1 MARIEFLTGSEI
13 ESFESV
19 PEFKNSFER
28 DYFFKL
34 PKNIYDRA
42 LTLGNDEL
50 FCIFTLMYG
59 YFKVSNKFFDF
70 NCYNEDDIRH
80 ICTKYQ
86 IEVSNSMMQ
95 PSIRT
100 IQRYKQIIKS
110 HFQIVE
116 FNSEI
121 ESKLQQHAIELA
133 ENFIHR
139 KKIFYS
145 LVDYSKK
152 LTIEI
157 PSYFTLSKIISAAL
171 NNQTESILA
180 VLKAYRNDE
189 RLKLLDDF
197 TGKDENFKNRYNIG
211 SYKKLGHSTNKKQM
225 LTSLTRLETIRS
237 KFTILKPII
246 DEVGITDKISQYY
259 SKWLEQSKVLQLTR
273 KQELEQ
279 QFLLLSFVKYQYYI
293 RNDNLVDRLIAIM
306 QSTKNTLLRHQK
318 DFHFENEP
326 KQRGLLQALED
337 SNLSILNEVNGIIND
352 AKWSDQ
358 HKIAA
363 LRSLVATKMQ
373 SIKILLE
380 EKSSIETENLDKFDF
395 IQKASQSLQ
404 GKLSGVVKLLEFDEK
419 SSNKHLIK
427 AIRYFKENS
436 NLTKL
441 APTDFLSEEEKSALV
456 DNENKFRVSLYK
468 ALLFIHI
475 SDGIRSGIL
484 NLKYSYKYKSFEDY
498 LIPKDEFFQEK
509 KALLA
514 YYELDNLE
522 NFSEYIDP
530 INKKLEQSFEITN
543 RRIAKENNTYFKPTA
558 DSFILSTPKLEKTE
572 EQLEHTIAKYFPQA
586 ELISVIDLLYSV
598 QVKTDFLDS
607 FKHYSLQNTKIGKID
622 PNLLYASIV
631 GYGCNISLSKMAKI
645 SKGISEN
652 ELDTTTTWYLNE
664 ENTIEANDK
673 IVAYIDS
680 LEVSKLLKTN
690 QDINHT
696 SSDGQKYNIKSSIDS
711 TNAGWSHKYFGLDR
725 GVVAYTFIDEGHK
738 LFYSIVINVNER
750 ESGYVIDGLMHNDV
764 VKSDIHSTDTHGF
777 SEVIFGITHLL
788 GFSFA
793 PRIKNFKE
801 QQLYGTDTPKA
812 YHTKGYKLL
821 PKRKINFKII
831 EENWDDILRFILTIK
846 SRRTSASQLLKRLTS
861 YSKRHKLYTAI
872 KEFGKIIKTDFLL
885 TYIDDVELRQRIE
898 KQLNKVEASNRFAKA
913 VFFGNNAEFM
923 FASQEEQNIANNCKR
938 FIQNAVILWNYLYI
952 NKKLQQAKSQYQKDE
967 IIEALKNS
975 SIVHWSHI
983 NFYGTYDF
991 TKVDKKVSAMIS

>member
-13 ESFESV
+13 KNFESV
-19 PEFKNSFER
+19 PEFKNNFER

-34 PKNIYDRA
+34 PKKIYDQA

-70 NCYNEDDIRH
+70 NGYNEDDIRH

-86 IEVSNSMMQ
+86 IEVSNSMVQ

-100 IQRYKQIIKS
+100 IQRYKQIIKFY
-110 HFQIVE
+110 FQIVE
-116 FNSEI
+116 LNSEI

-133 ENFIHR
+133 SNFTHR

-171 NNQTESILA
+171 NNQTENILA
-180 VLKAYRNDE
+180 VLKIYKNDE
-189 RLKLLDDF
+189 RLKLLGDF
-197 TGKDENFKNRYNIG
+197 TDKDENFKNRYNIG
-211 SYKKLGHSTNKKQM
+211 SYKKLGYSTNKKQM
-225 LTSLTRLETIRS
+225 LTSLTHLETIRS

-293 RNDNLVDRLIAIM
+293 RNDNLVDRFIAII

-318 DFHFENEP
+318 DLHFVNEP
-326 KQRGLLQALED
+326 KQTALIASLE
-337 SNLSILNEVNGIIND
+337 NANISILNEVSQIIN
-352 AKWSDQ
+352 SDTIDDTT
-358 HKIAA
+358 KISTLKSLINSKTQA
-363 LRSLVATKMQ
+363 LKALF
-373 SIKILLE
+373 E
-380 EKSSIETENLDKFDF
+380 EKTTIEKNHLNRFDF
-395 IQKASQSLQ
+395 LQKASQSLQ

-441 APTDFLSEEEKSALV
+441 APTDFLSEEEKTVLL
-456 DNENKFRVSLYK
+456 DDENRFRVSLYK

-514 YYELDNLE
+514 YYELDHLG

-530 INKKLEQSFEITN
+530 INKKLEHSFEITN
-543 RRIAKENNTYFKPTA
+543 RRIIKDNNAHFKATA

-586 ELISVIDLLYSV
+586 ELISVIDLLHSV

-607 FKHYSLQNTKIGKID
+607 FKHYSLQNTRIGKLD

-664 ENTIEANDK
+664 ENTVEANDK

-680 LEVSKLLKTN
+680 LEISKLFKAN

-711 TNAGWSHKYFGLDR
+711 TNAGWSHKYFGLDK

-764 VKSDIHSTDTHGF
+764 VKSG
-777 SEVIFGITHLL
+777 VM
-788 GFSFA
+788 
-793 PRIKNFKE
+793 K
-801 QQLYGTDTPKA
+801 
-812 YHTKGYKLL
+812 
-821 PKRKINFKII
+821 
-831 EENWDDILRFILTIK
+831 
-846 SRRTSASQLLKRLTS
+846 
-861 YSKRHKLYTAI
+861 
-872 KEFGKIIKTDFLL
+872 KT
-885 TYIDDVELRQRIE
+885 R
-898 KQLNKVEASNRFAKA
+898 
-913 VFFGNNAEFM
+913 G
-923 FASQEEQNIANNCKR
+923 
-938 FIQNAVILWNYLYI
+938 
-952 NKKLQQAKSQYQKDE
+952 
-967 IIEALKNS
+967 
-975 SIVHWSHI
+975 
-983 NFYGTYDF
+983 
-991 TKVDKKVSAMIS
+991 

>member
-13 ESFESV
+13 KNFESV

-34 PKNIYDRA
+34 PKKIYDQA

-70 NCYNEDDIRH
+70 NGYNEDDIRH

-86 IEVSNSMMQ
+86 IEVSNSMVQ

-100 IQRYKQIIKS
+100 IQRYKQIIKFY
-110 HFQIVE
+110 FQIIE

-133 ENFIHR
+133 SNFTHR

-171 NNQTESILA
+171 NNQTENILS
-180 VLKAYRNDE
+180 VLKTYKNDE
-189 RLKLLDDF
+189 RLKLLGDF
-197 TGKDENFKNRYNIG
+197 TDKDENFKNRYNIG

-225 LTSLTRLETIRS
+225 LTSLTHLETIRS

-293 RNDNLVDRLIAIM
+293 RNDNLVDRFIAII

-318 DFHFENEP
+318 DLHFQNEP
-326 KQRGLLQALED
+326 KQTALITSLE
-337 SNLSILNEVNGIIND
+337 NANISILNEVSQIIN
-352 AKWSDQ
+352 SDTIDDTT
-358 HKIAA
+358 KISTLKSLINSKTQA
-363 LRSLVATKMQ
+363 LKSLF
-373 SIKILLE
+373 E
-380 EKSSIETENLDKFDF
+380 EKTTIEKNHLNRFDF
-395 IQKASQSLQ
+395 LHKASQSLQ
-404 GKLSGVVKLLEFDEK
+404 GKFSGVVKLLEFDEK

-427 AIRYFKENS
+427 AIRYFKENG

-441 APTDFLSEEEKSALV
+441 APTDFLSEEEKTVLL
-456 DNENKFRVSLYK
+456 DDEKKFRVSLYK

-509 KALLA
+509 KALFA
-514 YYELDNLE
+514 YYELDHLE

-530 INKKLEQSFEITN
+530 INKKLEHSFEITN
-543 RRIAKENNTYFKPTA
+543 RRIIKDNNTHFKATA

-586 ELISVIDLLYSV
+586 ELISVIDLLHSV

-607 FKHYSLQNTKIGKID
+607 FKHYSLQNTRIGKLD

-664 ENTIEANDK
+664 KNTIEANDK

-680 LEVSKLLKTN
+680 LEISKLFKAN

-711 TNAGWSHKYFGLDR
+711 TNAGWSHKYFGLDK

-750 ESGYVIDGLMHNDV
+750 ESGYVIDGC
-764 VKSDIHSTDTHGF
+764 
-777 SEVIFGITHLL
+777 
-788 GFSFA
+788 
-793 PRIKNFKE
+793 
-801 QQLYGTDTPKA
+801 
-812 YHTKGYKLL
+812 L
-821 PKRKINFKII
+821 PTFR
-831 EENWDDILRFILTIK
+831 
-846 SRRTSASQLLKRLTS
+846 
-861 YSKRHKLYTAI
+861 
-872 KEFGKIIKTDFLL
+872 
-885 TYIDDVELRQRIE
+885 
-898 KQLNKVEASNRFAKA
+898 
-913 VFFGNNAEFM
+913 VFFPSVLRLA
-923 FASQEEQNIANNCKR
+923 
-938 FIQNAVILWNYLYI
+938 
-952 NKKLQQAKSQYQKDE
+952 
-967 IIEALKNS
+967 
-975 SIVHWSHI
+975 
-983 NFYGTYDF
+983 
-991 TKVDKKVSAMIS
+991 